1 MTTDRSEMDTGDLDK
16 EPRTNHQASGPEQF
30 AAIVGHMLAQR
41 DEAAYLRERIVDQ
54 KLDSIGVALRTLAN
68 GINQLIEDGR
78 ANETWKRKTDDRLNE
93 LEAWRKRVE
102 AAE

>member
-1 MTTDRSEMDTGDLDK
+1 MSREDMDTGDLNGETRPHAPID
-16 EPRTNHQASGPEQF
+16 AAEQF
-30 AAIVGHMLAQR
+30 AAIVGHMLAKR
-41 DEAAYLRERIVDQ
+41 DEAAYLRERAVDS
-54 KLDSIGVALRTLAN
+54 KFEEIKVALRTLAN

-78 ANETWKRKTDDRLNE
+78 ANETWKRKTDDRLAE

>member
-1 MTTDRSEMDTGDLDK
+1 MNRDDMDTGDLNS
-16 EPRTNHQASGPEQF
+16 EHRSSVRMSGPEQF
-30 AAIVGHMLAQR
+30 AQIVGHMLAQR
-41 DEAAYLRERIVDQ
+41 DQATIDRDRKVDQ
-54 KLDSIGVALRTLAN
+54 KLDSIGLALKTLAN

-78 ANETWKRKTDDRLNE
+78 QNEAWKRKTDDRLNE

>member
-1 MTTDRSEMDTGDLDK
+1 MNRDDMDTGDLNG
-16 EPRTNHQASGPEQF
+16 EHRPPVQLTGPEQF
-30 AAIVGHMLAQR
+30 AQIVGHMLDQR
-41 DEAAYLRERIVDQ
+41 DQATIDRDRKVDR
-54 KLDSIGVALRTLAN
+54 KLDSIGLALKTLAN

-78 ANETWKRKTDDRLNE
+78 QNEAWKRKTDDRLNE